1 MKWIIAVLLALSLAA
16 CTSTPDKAVDE
27 TDPVQDFIKLN
38 NLESISSIRKF
49 DNPGALIV
57 NQRYII
63 AYLRDEQYLL
73 QYAHDCRMAQL
84 DNAQRL
90 PDTRRRG
97 RVLSVRT
104 DTYRGC
110 PVKAMFPITYAQA
123 EEVMAIG
130 RGTEQ

>member
-1 MKWIIAVLLALSLAA
+1 MKRIIILLMALSIAA

-27 TDPVQDFIKLN
+27 TDPVQDFIELHELK
-38 NLESISSIRKF
+38 SVSSIRKF

-57 NQRYII
+57 NERYII
-63 AYLRDEQYLL
+63 AYLKDEQYLL
-73 QYAHDCRMAQL
+73 QYAHDCRLAQL
-84 DNAQRL
+84 ESGQRL
-90 PDTRRRG
+90 PDTRRRS

-104 DTYRGC
+104 DTFRGC
-110 PVKAMFPITYAQA
+110 PVKAMFPITYPQA